1 MRAYYLPRAGSLI
14 GANVADVVL
23 NYYKTRTNSCV
34 VSRSRSVLSPFSSE
48 IVLQEVGTKPNC
60 VTEHPGFGQVCL
72 QRWSLRLA
80 ADKYKTKDKAKYRQT
95 GSENRYKILSA
106 FLIFRLRL

>member
-23 NYYKTRTNSCV
+23 NYYQTRTCCFEIEECV
-34 VSRSRSVLSPFSSE
+34 ESHSSE
-48 IVLQEVGTKPNC
+48 IVLQEVGTKKNC
-60 VTEHPGFGQVCL
+60 VTQHPGFGQVCL
-72 QRWSLRLA
+72 QRWSLQLA
-80 ADKYKTKDKAKYRQT
+80 ADNYKTKDKAKYRQT

>member
-14 GANVADVVL
+14 GANVVDVVL

-34 VSRSRSVLSPFSSE
+34 VSRSRSALSPILVKLYSK
-48 IVLQEVGTKPNC
+48 VGTKKNC
-60 VTEHPGFGQVCL
+60 VTPGFGQVCL